1 MMFARKGVMV
11 VEMQKKECEFLLT
24 LPDKSDVVSEIRADL
39 ILMD

>member
-1 MMFARKGVMV
+1 MMFARKGVMIV
-11 VEMQKKECEFLLT
+11 FIKKECEFLLT